1 MADAPTAPFVMRG
14 ARAAIAD
21 GMPHIEEQVIGIERA
36 VAESPGLTFDL
47 ARTLIESVCRSV
59 LTERSIS
66 FDPGDNV
73 PRLFKTTTNSLPFL
87 PASASD
93 EVEVRR
99 SLMRTLNGLHTAVQG
114 ICELR
119 NQCGFASHG
128 AGGPRPAMESVQ
140 ALLAAEAA
148 DSIVGFL
155 HRVHRQEGVLPASS
169 TLTYDSNAAFN
180 EYVDET
186 FARVRIFEEEFEPSR
201 VLFELAPE
209 PYRVYLAEFEQEAT
223 EEQIAAGDEGTGEAV
238 P

>member
-1 MADAPTAPFVMRG
+1 MADAPAAPLVMHG

-21 GMPHIEEQVIGIERA
+21 GMPHLKEQVTGIERA
-36 VAESPGLTFDL
+36 VAESPGLAFDL
-47 ARTLIESVCRSV
+47 AKTLLESVCQTV

-66 FDPGDNV
+66 FDPGDDL
-73 PRLFKTTTNSLPFL
+73 PRLFRKATKSLPFL
-87 PASASD
+87 PASASGETD
-93 EVEVRR
+93 VRK
-99 SLMRTLNGLHTAVQG
+99 SLVRTLSGLHTAVQG

-155 HRVHRQEGVLPASS
+155 HRVHRQEGVSSASS

-180 EYVDET
+180 EYVDEA
-186 FARVRIFEEEFEPSR
+186 FARVRIFAEEFEPSR

-223 EEQIAAGDEGTGEAV
+223 GEQIAAGDEGTAEQIF
-238 P
+238 